1 MSTAPSPARR
11 PWPWLVVIGA
21 VGLLGATWIWS
32 MRELGQICTREF
44 PPPPG
49 CGAVTPHVVPT
60 VVMALIV
67 AGFVVAAIAWF
78 LASPRRLTVI
88 LIVVAA
94 SIMGITLLAAAVIA
108 YSMTLV
114 YGPPIILD

>member
-1 MSTAPSPARR
+1 MTSAPAPARR
-11 PWPWLVVIGA
+11 PWPWLIVIGA

-32 MRELGQICTREF
+32 MRQLGQVCTLQY

-49 CGAVTPHVVPT
+49 CGAVAPQVVPT

-78 LASPRRLTVI
+78 LASPQRLTVI
-88 LIVVAA
+88 LVVVAA
-94 SIMGITLLAAAVIA
+94 SLAGITLLAAAVIA

-114 YGPPIILD
+114 YGPPVILD